1 MQLNLFNY
9 YQYDQ
14 HLPVFR
20 EIIKTSPLKWN
31 LIKIENLPKL
41 WLKIICIKYK
51 LPYSSTRSQLFI
63 NILNFVDL
71 ARLVKANF
79 DQDSE
84 IREFTLKEKPPYK
97 IKEIKPV
104 LKRLNIR
111 HSWLRKNEKLILA
124 KNQFI
129 TRWKFKP
136 VWKNYNL

>member
-31 LIKIENLPKL
+31 LIEIENLPKR
-41 WLKIICIKYK
+41 WLKVICIKYK